1 MPGTYMQL
9 NYIPSPCSLIE
20 KGPGDEGRQS
30 CRTSVCRVAAEGFA
44 ARAGDSKWEE
54 VCDLSPLAPHN
65 SSKNDLL
72 NHPPMRS
79 HSHLLHMCSRVF
91 NFME

>member
-1 MPGTYMQL
+1 MPGTHVPL

-30 CRTSVCRVAAEGFA
+30 CRTIVCRVAAEGFA

-54 VCDLSPLAPHN
+54 VCDLSPLAPHI

-72 NHPPMRS
+72 NHPP
-79 HSHLLHMCSRVF
+79 
-91 NFME
+91 